1 VAHLGLICAAAQEWL
16 AAHSDSREFW
26 VGHAIGRRVCSVLS
40 AILALDPK
48 LFATDQPV
56 RREIDALLGKLIR
69 LGVAEGHGLEE
80 ALRQNP

>member
-1 VAHLGLICAAAQEWL
+1 LGLIRAAAQEWM
-16 AAHSDSREFW
+16 AVHTDSREFW

-48 LFATDQPV
+48 LFATDQPA

-69 LGVAEGHGLEE
+69 LGVGEGHSLEE
-80 ALRQNP
+80 ALGQTP